1 MATKTTTAETTRESA
16 DEARANARMD
26 QRNADL
32 AATRTDAPSAGG
44 AALLKIARN
53 AGIETLETRGNDSLD
68 FHDLAVWQVREML
81 EAAYH
86 AGRAAR

>member
-1 MATKTTTAETTRESA
+1 MTTKTA
-16 DEARANARMD
+16 DEAREDARMA
-26 QRNADL
+26 QRNNDL
-32 AATRTDAPSAGG
+32 AQKKADAPTPAG

-53 AGIETLETRGNDSLD
+53 AGIETLEARGSDSLD

-86 AGRAAR
+86 AGRAAAR